1 MAGDDKDTGKSLR
14 PSRRNL
20 LLGGGAAAVTLGAVG
35 LAAKTLFSTTSVH
48 VESFVTRGSG
58 KSRNILVLTGSGR
71 KGGNSDL
78 LAEAFVQGAREAGH
92 SVDVFAC
99 GQRPMVSCM
108 HCGGCWST
116 GMPCVMED
124 SFSSLWPLLER
135 AELLV
140 LCSPLYWYSMSG
152 HIKCAID
159 RFFPYSS
166 KERPRD
172 MAVREAMLLMVG
184 ETPLLRS
191 FAGAAESYRQIL
203 GYKGWKDRGR
213 LFVTGVD
220 EFGAMRDH
228 PALEKAREMGRLA

>member
-1 MAGDDKDTGKSLR
+1 MTRDESGTGKDMR
-14 PSRRNL
+14 PSRRSL
-20 LLGGGAAAVTLGAVG
+20 LLGGSVAAVVLGAAGIV
-35 LAAKTLFSTTSVH
+35 AKTLFSTTSVR

-71 KGGNSDL
+71 EGGNSDL
-78 LAEAFVQGAREAGH
+78 LAQAFVQGAREAGH
-92 SVDVFAC
+92 RVDVFAC
-99 GQRPMVSCM
+99 GQKPMVSCM

-116 GMPCVMED
+116 GAPCVLED
-124 SFSSLWPLLER
+124 SFNELWPLLER
-135 AELLV
+135 ADLLV
-140 LCSPLYWYSMSG
+140 LCSPLYWYAMSG

-159 RFFPYSS
+159 RLFPYSHRE
-166 KERPRD
+166 KPRD

-191 FAGAAESYRQIL
+191 FAGAASSYRQMI

-213 LFVTGVD
+213 LFVTGVNSY
-220 EFGAMRDH
+220 GAMRNH